1 MIPRIIAD
9 GYPATL
15 SLVYRILTRRWNSP
29 GMLDPY
35 MTLQVERDATAE
47 EIKQAYRRLA
57 KELHPDLHPDNPVSA
72 RRFKDVTAAY
82 DVLSDEAKRRQYDR
96 QTAGFNGRGRDEG
109 MDGIFRRG
117 WGFRGAESAH
127 QTGAGAAGQ
136 ESRGPVRGA
145 DIYQS
150 LRVSFVDAV
159 LGAKRRVVIKD
170 ERAIDVA
177 IPPLTEDGQ
186 TLRLKGQGGRDGRG
200 STPGDLY
207 VEITV
212 EPHALFTR
220 RNFDIHMTL
229 PVTLPEAVLGG
240 VIPVPTLHGLVQL
253 KIPRNSNTDTVLRL
267 RGKGIPVP
275 HGGGVPGDQL
285 VTLKVVLPEARDA
298 EFLALVEEWSRRHSY
313 NVRPKYGD

>member
-1 MIPRIIAD
+1 
-9 GYPATL
+9 
-15 SLVYRILTRRWNSP
+15 
-29 GMLDPY
+29 MLDPY
-35 MTLQVERDATAE
+35 MTLQVGRDATPE

-96 QTAGFNGRGRDEG
+96 QTAHVHGRAARD
-109 MDGIFRRG
+109 DGLDSVFRRG
-117 WGFRGAESAH
+117 WGFRGADT
-127 QTGAGAAGQ
+127 QQAAGPG
-136 ESRGPVRGA
+136 SGLRGA

-150 LRVSFVDAV
+150 LHVSFVDAV
-159 LGAKRRVVIKD
+159 LGAKRRLVVKD

-200 STPGDLY
+200 GTPGDLY

-212 EPHALFTR
+212 ESHPYFTR
-220 RNFDIHMTL
+220 RNFDIHMIL
-229 PVTLPEAVLGG
+229 PVSLPEAVLGG
-240 VIPVPTLHGLVQL
+240 VVQVPTLHGLVQL
-253 KIPRNSNTDTVLRL
+253 KIPKSSNTDTVLRL

-275 HGGGVPGDQL
+275 HGGSVPGDQL
-285 VTLKVVLPEARDA
+285 VTLKVVLPDARDP
-298 EFLALVEEWSRRHSY
+298 EFAALVEEWSRRHSY
-313 NVRPKYGD
+313 AVRPKYGD